1 MSELQ
6 HFTQVPLECEST
18 RGTLAFGLSEFQIS
32 NFYKIFCNKNRFT
45 RKQQIP
51 LPHQKVQATSPT
63 QATPAHTHP
72 SGTHARE
79 LPNSWLSAPL
89 RVHACELFAPW
100 PSTAPRVHARELSTS
115 WSSVLLRVHACELFA
130 PWPSTAPR
138 VHACELSTS
147 WSSTTPSVCAHK
159 FKRSQGN
166 VTRRARAQLREA
178 AALAHIDRPCL
189 AVERWPVSYGAIPPG
204 LISRQNPTE
213 PRPRRGVRCIWGEQN
228 EGVAMT

>member
-63 QATPAHTHP
+63 QATPAHTLP

-89 RVHACELFAPW
+89 RVHAC
-100 PSTAPRVHARELSTS
+100 ELSTS

-130 PWPSTAPR
+130 PWPSTAP
-138 VHACELSTS
+138 
-147 WSSTTPSVCAHK
+147 SVCAHK

-166 VTRRARAQLREA
+166 VARRARAQLREA

-189 AVERWPVSYGAIPPG
+189 TVKCRPASCGATPPSH
-204 LISRQNPTE
+204 INRQNPTE

>member
-100 PSTAPRVHARELSTS
+100 PSTAPRVHACELSTS

-138 VHACELSTS
+138 VHARELSS
-147 WSSTTPSVCAHK
+147 PWPSTTPSVCAHK

-166 VTRRARAQLREA
+166 VARRARAQLREA

-189 AVERWPVSYGAIPPG
+189 TVKCRPASCGATPPSH
-204 LISRQNPTE
+204 INRQNPTE